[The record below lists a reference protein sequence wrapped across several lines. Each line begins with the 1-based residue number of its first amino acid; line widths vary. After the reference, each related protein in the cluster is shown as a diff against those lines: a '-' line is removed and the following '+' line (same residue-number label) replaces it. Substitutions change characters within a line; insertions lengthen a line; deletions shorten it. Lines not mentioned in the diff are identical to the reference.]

1 MSRYHPPAPHHHPN
15 NDYQNNNSNNNNS
28 NSDYAASHHQQQQ
41 QRRSPQHQFMNMQ
54 NHPHH
59 ATPTPPMIMMER
71 LLYNLHYKCCTYA
84 LQTTSRKSRF
94 YAEHTILIIAIC
106 CFGALLLSHRTFVFY
121 PSSISP
127 LSSSSSL
134 YFNNNHNHKI
144 PLNYT
149 SNSHHSHHSHRRHY
163 IPTQCLRSIPGF
175 VADTNIIDV
184 THLILINDDDDNNDD
199 IDSKDD
205 SDYSSAAP
213 IRRSKDSYTVI
224 HNQNREYRTQPS
236 VSPHTTCSSSSMDTT
251 KECRN
256 EVLTA
261 SNRILRK
268 NDRIMF
274 SYAREKGYLFLSSS
288 NTLML
293 PISTQYVYI
302 SKHDSLCFGEPFV
315 QYLIFYLLYYILGPD
330 TVMINWILGTF
341 YLPSN
346 SYTNT
351 NQNKVDPYP
360 QSHHSG
366 YIYNPRTSV
375 VIDIEEY
382 KQQQTHY
389 GNANFYNSHYRSG
402 NSGSDGTNHH
412 HWWIK
417 RKLYELGLKF
427 LIVVKTSF
435 LFFITTTLVSFTL
448 RETQGRMLQ
457 FTHTLQQQYLLS
469 PTRNTIDQTTST
481 TASNPNMNTPQQL
494 NYNVVV
500 QLIMTHVLE
509 NVIFVPI
516 IVGFIYFLIN
526 FYKGDKF
533 LAFMVLT
540 LVWVCESF
548 SMVRYVYMFY
558 L

>member
-1 MSRYHPPAPHHHPN
+1 MQTHHHPHN
-15 NDYQNNNSNNNNS
+15 
-28 NSDYAASHHQQQQ
+28 
-41 QRRSPQHQFMNMQ
+41 PTT
-54 NHPHH
+54 
-59 ATPTPPMIMMER
+59 TPTPPMIMMER

-121 PSSISP
+121 PSSLSSTSST
-127 LSSSSSL
+127 LSSSSTIDFNKISQN
-134 YFNNNHNHKI
+134 YTNNNHYHHHH
-144 PLNYT
+144 
-149 SNSHHSHHSHRRHY
+149 SSSSHHHHY
-163 IPTQCLRSIPGF
+163 IPTQCLKSIPEF
-175 VADTNIIDV
+175 IADTSIIDV
-184 THLILINDDDDNNDD
+184 THLILINDEEDNDDDNDNDE
-199 IDSKDD
+199 
-205 SDYSSAAP
+205 SDVASTAS
-213 IRRSKDSYTVI
+213 IRRSKQSYTVI
-224 HNQNREYRTQPS
+224 QNQNREYRNQPS
-236 VSPHTTCSSSSMDTT
+236 VAVPHPTCTSTSSSSMGTNG
-251 KECRN
+251 ECSGN
-256 EVLTA
+256 EAVAA
-261 SNRILRK
+261 SSNNNILRK

-274 SYAREKGYLFLSSS
+274 SYAREKGYLFLS
-288 NTLML
+288 NTMLL

-302 SKHDSLCFGEPFV
+302 SKQDSLCFGEPFV
-315 QYLIFYLLYYILGPD
+315 QYLIFHLLYYILGPD

-346 SYTNT
+346 SETDSYTHN
-351 NQNKVDPYP
+351 N
-360 QSHHSG
+360 HHSG

-389 GNANFYNSHYRSG
+389 GNVYYFSTNYRSG
-402 NSGSDGTNHH
+402 NSNNDDNKNHHH

-427 LIVVKTSF
+427 LIVIKTSF

-457 FTHTLQQQYLLS
+457 FTHTLQQQCLLS
-469 PTRNTIDQTTST
+469 PTPNN
-481 TASNPNMNTPQQL
+481 NPHHPNDGSANQNNNDHPNVHQQL
-494 NYNVVV
+494 NYNAIV

-509 NVIFVPI
+509 NVVFVPI

-526 FYKGDKF
+526 FYNGDKF

-548 SMVRYVYMFY
+548 SMVRYVCNR
-558 L
+558 